1 MAKDKRKRCSDIELA
16 RLLDET
22 DCLCPI
28 CGHHLLED
36 KNGKIIKCYQI
47 AHIYPHRPTAEQLNA
62 LSQVSP
68 PTDVEGLDN
77 LIPLCFNCH
86 KRQDS
91 WTTKKDY
98 WQLYNLKKVL
108 SRKFMGKQ
116 ITADFDLES
125 EIQTVVMSL
134 SSLTAKDLA
143 ALSYSP
149 VYIDD
154 KVHDPVLRISIIN
167 NVTQFYGYIEN
178 LFREIDDSSP
188 GSFKNIAAAVKR
200 CFLKQESTQWFQSE
214 SELFEYMVSW
224 LKSKTNGDRH
234 VCEIIISFFVQSCE
248 VFHAPPQ

>member
-1 MAKDKRKRCSDIELA
+1 MAKDKRKRCNDIELA

-22 DCLCPI
+22 DSLYPI
-28 CGHHLLED
+28 CGHHLLEN

-47 AHIYPHRPTAEQLNA
+47 AHIYPHSPTTEQLDA
-62 LSQVSP
+62 LVQVVP
-68 PTDVEGLDN
+68 PVDVEGLDN

-91 WTTKKDY
+91 CTTEKDY
-98 WQLYNLKKVL
+98 WRLYNIKKVL

-125 EIQTVVMSL
+125 EIQTVIESL
-134 SSLTAKDLA
+134 STLTAEDLA
-143 ALSYSP
+143 ELNYTP

-154 KVHDPVLRISIIN
+154 KVHTPVLRVAIAN
-167 NVTQFYGYIEN
+167 NVAQFYGYIEN
-178 LFREIDDSSP
+178 LFREIDNSSP
-188 GSFKNIAAAVKR
+188 GSFGNIATAVKR
-200 CFLKQESTQWFQSE
+200 CFLKQESSQWFQSE

-248 VFHAPPQ
+248 VFHAPSK